1 MTNLKGVTVAA
12 KLREAQEADD
22 VLINNNITAG
32 ADIHAGD
39 GGYSVGTQE
48 RYDEFVKG
56 RNQLPT
62 KLKIRELAEQAGASK
77 LPGGELSFFG
87 NDSIERF
94 AEAIV
99 RECANHVMTSSDRY
113 RKEYF
118 ASKILELLK

>member
-12 KLREAQEADD
+12 KLREAQEAGD

-77 LPGGELSFFG
+77 LPGG
-87 NDSIERF
+87 
-94 AEAIV
+94 
-99 RECANHVMTSSDRY
+99 
-113 RKEYF
+113 
-118 ASKILELLK
+118 